1 MTSSDKVTFGLA
13 LTIMEVQRLARNGV
27 LRIGDR
33 IRQLNDAKD
42 IAEIVDL
49 APDLGEAQEDYLL
62 AILAA
67 GAFPTQPS
75 FGLDRPHLRL
85 LGRSDVAC
93 FHLLRRDARDL
104 LEDRARDFGI
114 ELVDPL
120 WDSGF
125 DSWQKKTRARV
136 LDIHATRLRMEFRLP
151 SPDVAQ
157 LNLIERAMAMAN
169 TVEVTHSLGTPAYGW
184 AVVFRSIWDD
194 KALKD
199 DPALKERVGAS
210 LKDLRARPFA
220 GDKFFDVYGSE
231 AAALAKDLRRK
242 PDAEK
247 SAPSEGMAWLNQIG
261 HQHFRGAPPTAEAF
275 NRSLT
280 WLAQVI
286 GLEWAASCLE
296 VYCNGA
302 VRLDARASMAWPMA
316 ADLACFSGTIIV
328 RTKLDVEAKP
338 EELALLPLDVSN
350 EKADAEPSPSQPIS
364 DEVLENPSSETEG
377 QVSLQ
382 DSTTN
387 GAAEALRPTP
397 VETIEPDPRAE
408 LTNDEVAEKQVA
420 KVQDDDPLQHKTADG
435 VAEDTIPTSAE
446 ATAPYL
452 LQPEFGNDAVSE
464 DKVSETQ
471 AEAPIQEKTTDE
483 DKRAVLPA
491 YFEETS
497 CDRKADTE

>member
-1 MTSSDKVTFGLA
+1 MTSSDKVTYGLA

-33 IRQLNDAKD
+33 IRQLHDAKD
-42 IAEIVDL
+42 IAEIIDL

-67 GAFPTQPS
+67 GAFPMQPS

-85 LGRSDVAC
+85 LGRSDVGC

-120 WDSGF
+120 WDSSF
-125 DSWQKKTRARV
+125 ESWQKKTRARV
-136 LDIHATRLRMEFRLP
+136 LDTHATRLRMEFRLP

-157 LNLIERAMAMAN
+157 LKSIERAMAMAN

-220 GDKFFDVYGSE
+220 GGKFFDVYGSE
-231 AAALAKDLRRK
+231 AAALAKDLRRN

-247 SAPSEGMAWLNQIG
+247 FAPPEGLAWLNQIG
-261 HQHFRGAPPTAEAF
+261 HQHFRGAPPTPEAF

-286 GLEWAASCLE
+286 GLDWAAGCLE

-302 VRLDARASMAWPMA
+302 VRLDARASMAWPTA
-316 ADLACFSGTIIV
+316 ADLACFTGSIIV
-328 RTKLDVEAKP
+328 QTKLDVEAKL
-338 EELALLPLDVSN
+338 EASVLLPLDVSN
-350 EKADAEPSPSQPIS
+350 EKADAEPRPSLPIAG
-364 DEVLENPSSETEG
+364 VALENTVRETEG
-377 QVSLQ
+377 QISLQ
-382 DSTTN
+382 DNTTN
-387 GAAEALRPTP
+387 GAAEAMRPTS
-397 VETIEPDPRAE
+397 VETTEPDPRAE
-408 LTNDEVAEKQVA
+408 LSNDAVAEKPVA
-420 KVQDDDPLQHKTADG
+420 EVQDDDPSQHKTADD
-435 VAEDTIPTSAE
+435 VAEDAIPTSTE
-446 ATAPYL
+446 ATAPNL
-452 LQPEFGNDAVSE
+452 LRPEFGNDGVSE

-483 DKRAVLPA
+483 DERAVLPA

>member
-33 IRQLNDAKD
+33 IRQLHDPKD
-42 IAEIVDL
+42 ITEIVDL
-49 APDLGEAQEDYLL
+49 APDLGEAQEDFVL
-62 AILAA
+62 AILAD
-67 GAFPTQPS
+67 GALPMPHS

-136 LDIHATRLRMEFRLP
+136 LDTHATRLRMEFRLP
-151 SPDVAQ
+151 LPDDAQ

-169 TVEVTHSLGTPAYGW
+169 TVDVPQSLGTPAYGW

-210 LKDLRARPFA
+210 LKNLRARPFA

-231 AAALAKDLRRK
+231 AAALAKDLRRN

-247 SAPSEGMAWLNQIG
+247 SAPPEGMAWLNQIG
-261 HQHFRGAPPTAEAF
+261 HQHFRGAPPTSEAF

-286 GLEWAASCLE
+286 GLDWAASCLE
-296 VYCNGA
+296 VYCKGA

-316 ADLACFSGTIIV
+316 ADLACFTGSTIV
-328 RTKLDVEAKP
+328 LTKLDVEARP
-338 EELALLPLDVSN
+338 EELALLPLDVST
-350 EKADAEPSPSQPIS
+350 EKADAAPSPSQPIAGV
-364 DEVLENPSSETEG
+364 VLENSSSETEG
-377 QVSLQ
+377 QISLQ
-382 DSTTN
+382 DNTTN
-387 GAAEALRPTP
+387 GAADAMRPTP
-397 VETIEPDPRAE
+397 VENIEPDPRAE
-408 LTNDEVAEKQVA
+408 LTNDKVVKKQVSE
-420 KVQDDDPLQHKTADG
+420 VQDDDPFQHKTADG
-435 VAEDTIPTSAE
+435 VPEDIIPASAE
-446 ATAPYL
+446 ATAPNL

-471 AEAPIQEKTTDE
+471 AGAPIQEKTTDE
-483 DKRAVLPA
+483 DKRSVLPA